1 MSRFCKLESG
11 NLLLVFGHFHKQA
24 HGNVFRCTVT
34 DFFVWTSWFSRRE
47 TESHF
52 GFSPAAAL
60 FVSAFPVYFL
70 TVLSTI
76 CHKTALGA
84 AKQLHARRPTP
95 CTLACKRHV
104 ICFSVP
110 PNSRYEVKLG
120 FESIS
125 RSPRSRLIVF
135 FFGSVKYDRI
145 VMKWVPIQAV
155 EIGTMQGRMSTCA
168 SIYDRY
174 RTRRQCNTVA
184 RRPPTL

>member
-1 MSRFCKLESG
+1 MSRFCKLENG
-11 NLLLVFGHFHKQA
+11 NLLLVFGHLHKQA
-24 HGNVFRCTVT
+24 HRNIFRGTIS

-52 GFSPAAAL
+52 GFSLAAAL

-76 CHKTALGA
+76 CHHTALAA

-104 ICFSVP
+104 ICFSVS
-110 PNSRYEVKLG
+110 PNSRYQMKLG

-125 RSPRSRLIVF
+125 RSPRSRQIF
-135 FFGSVKYDRI
+135 FLVRS
-145 VMKWVPIQAV
+145 
-155 EIGTMQGRMSTCA
+155 
-168 SIYDRY
+168 
-174 RTRRQCNTVA
+174 NTTV
-184 RRPPTL
+184 L